1 MKVGMIGL
9 GRMGEGMSRR
19 LIAAGH
25 EVHGY
30 RNNYAK
36 AQEQFEKG
44 YISGCTTSLESL
56 VQVVRKTKSIYG
68 EKSGET
74 IIEKDPAVFMMV
86 VPAET
91 VEDTINELLPL
102 CVEGDIIID
111 HGNSN
116 FKDSRRRAERLSKMG
131 IQYLDC
137 GTSGGVYGLDR
148 GYCLMVGGSDTAVS
162 VCRPLFDA
170 LAPGIHAA
178 ERLAGRDGYV
188 LYPEEFG
195 WMYCGGPGAGH
206 FVKMVHNGVEYG
218 IMQAYAEG
226 FNILHEANAGSKYV
240 KEGDAEVA
248 PMDNPEDYCYD
259 IDVSKVAE
267 LWRRGSVVGSWLLD
281 LTADVLR
288 SDRELS
294 KFDGG
299 VSDSGEGRWT
309 VHSAVDLGVPAPVIT
324 TALYSRFESRRLGR
338 FANKVLNG
346 MRAMFGGH
354 DVR

>member
-1 MKVGMIGL
+1 MKVGLIGL

-19 LIAAGH
+19 MKQRGNI
-25 EVHGY
+25 EVWGY
-30 RNNYAK
+30 RRNYAA
-36 AQEQFEKG
+36 AQEAYEKG
-44 YISGCTTSLESL
+44 YVDGVTTTIESL
-56 VQVVRKTKSIYG
+56 VQVVKKKKNGGVSPGI
-68 EKSGET
+68 
-74 IIEKDPAVFMMV
+74 FMMV

-91 VEDTINELLPL
+91 VEETINELLRF
-102 CVEGDIIID
+102 CSEGDIIID

-116 FKDSRRRAERLSKMG
+116 FKDSRKRAERLAKLG
-131 IQYLDC
+131 IQYIDC

-148 GYCLMVGGSDTAVS
+148 GYCLMVGGGNTAVAT
-162 VCRPLFDA
+162 CKGIFDA
-170 LAPGIHAA
+170 LAPGIDAA
-178 ERLAGRDGYV
+178 PRTQPDDYTTPAEH
-188 LYPEEFG
+188 G
-195 WMYCGGPGAGH
+195 WLHCGGPGAGH
-206 FVKMVHNGVEYG
+206 FVKMVHNGIEYG

-226 FNILHEANAGSKYV
+226 FNILHEANAGSAYI

-248 PMDNPEDYCYD
+248 PMENPEDYQYD
-259 IDVSKVAE
+259 INVAEVAE

-288 SDRELS
+288 HDRELS

-309 VHSAVDLGVPAPVIT
+309 VHAAVDLGVPAPVISS
-324 TALYSRFESRRLGR
+324 ALWSRFESRRLGA
-338 FANKVLNG
+338 FAAKVLNG

>member
-1 MKVGMIGL
+1 MKVGIIGL

-19 LIAAGH
+19 MLNAGI
-25 EVHGY
+25 EVHGF

-44 YISGCTTSLESL
+44 YISGCTTSLEGL
-56 VQVVRKTKSIYG
+56 VQVVHSSVGPLTEDVAKVPG
-68 EKSGET
+68 
-74 IIEKDPAVFMMV
+74 VFMMV

-91 VEDTINELLPL
+91 VEDTLNELLQF

-116 FKDSRRRAERLSKMG
+116 FKDSRRRAERLSKLG

-137 GTSGGVYGLDR
+137 GTSGGVYGLER
-148 GYCLMVGGSDTAVS
+148 GYCLMVGGANTAVS
-162 VCRPLFDA
+162 ACRPIFDA
-170 LAPGIHAA
+170 LAPGIDAA
-178 ERLAGRDGYV
+178 PRTADRNGYT
-188 LYPEEFG
+188 LYPEEYG
-195 WMYCGGPGAGH
+195 WMHCGPAGAGH
-206 FVKMVHNGVEYG
+206 FVKMVHNGIEYG

-226 FNILHEANAGSKYV
+226 FNILHEANAGAAYV
-240 KEGDAEVA
+240 AAGDAEVA
-248 PMDNPEDYCYD
+248 PMDCPEDYQYD

-267 LWRRGSVVGSWLLD
+267 CWRRGSVVGSWLLD

-309 VHSAVDLGVPAPVIT
+309 VHAAVDLGVPAPVISS
-324 TALYSRFESRRLGR
+324 ALWARFESRRLGA
-338 FANKVLNG
+338 FTAKVLNG